1 MDENLKKLDLFQL
14 KCLSTLVSQ
23 AHVTRAAEQLGLSQP
38 AMSAVLS
45 KLRRIFQNPLLVRT
59 TKGMVATPVA
69 IEIAAHASN
78 ALIHVELALNLN
90 STFNPADSQTT
101 FKIGATESVAF
112 VLMPLLVSALEAEAP
127 HIRILVVSLE
137 PSRVREQLE
146 DGEID
151 LVVAYLGTPP
161 EGLYTT
167 SLYQQVLKVVASK
180 SHPVIQGTLSLR
192 QYIDA
197 GHIYYKPRV
206 GASTI
211 EDQVD
216 EAFTA
221 VGATRTVK
229 VTVPS
234 AMSSPQIAANSC
246 LLATLTLAVAR
257 EASRAY
263 NLQILEPPLPLKL
276 VHVSMYWHERTHAM
290 VSQTWF
296 RQFIKK
302 LF

>member
-14 KCLSTLVSQ
+14 KCLSTLVSE

-69 IEIAAHASN
+69 IEIAAHARD

-90 STFNPADSQTT
+90 RTFSPTDSRTT

-127 HIRILVVSLE
+127 HVRILVVSLE

-161 EGLYTT
+161 EGLHTT

-180 SHPVIQGTLSLR
+180 SHPVIQGKLSLR
-192 QYIDA
+192 QYTDA

-206 GASTI
+206 GTSTI

-216 EAFTA
+216 AAFTA
-221 VGATRTVK
+221 VGETRTVK

-234 AMSSPQIAANSC
+234 AMSSPQIAANSR
-246 LLATLTLAVAR
+246 LLATLTLAVAQ

-290 VSQTWF
+290 VPQTWF

>member
-23 AHVTRAAEQLGLSQP
+23 GHVTRAAEQLGLSQP
-38 AMSAVLS
+38 AMSAILS

-69 IEIAAHASN
+69 IEIAAHARN

-90 STFNPADSQTT
+90 SILNPADSRTI

-112 VLMPLLVSALEAEAP
+112 VLMPLLVSALEAVAP
-127 HIRILVVSLE
+127 HVQILVVSLE
-137 PSRVREQLE
+137 TSRVREQLE
-146 DGEID
+146 NGEID

-161 EGLYTT
+161 EGLHTS

-180 SHPVIQGTLSLR
+180 SHPIIQGKLSLQ

-197 GHIYYKPRV
+197 GHIYYKPRI
-206 GASTI
+206 GTSTI

-216 EAFTA
+216 EAFSA
-221 VGATRTVK
+221 VDAKRRIK

-234 AMSSPQIAANSC
+234 AMSSPQIAANSG
-246 LLATLTLAVAR
+246 LLATLTLAVAQ

-263 NLQILEPPLPLKL
+263 NLQILEPPLRLNL
-276 VHVSMYWHERTHAM
+276 VHVAMYWHERTHAM
-290 VSQTWF
+290 APQTWF
-296 RQFIKK
+296 RKFIKK

>member
-59 TKGMVATPVA
+59 TKRMVATPVA
-69 IEIAAHASN
+69 IEIAAHARD

>member
-1 MDENLKKLDLFQL
+1 MP
-14 KCLSTLVSQ
+14 TV
-23 AHVTRAAEQLGLSQP
+23 
-38 AMSAVLS
+38 
-45 KLRRIFQNPLLVRT
+45 
-59 TKGMVATPVA
+59 
-69 IEIAAHASN
+69 
-78 ALIHVELALNLN
+78 VELALNLN
-90 STFNPADSQTT
+90 STFNPSDSRTT

-112 VLMPLLVSALEAEAP
+112 VLMPLLVAALEAEAP
-127 HIRILVVSLE
+127 HVRILVVTLE

-161 EGLYTT
+161 EGLHTT
-167 SLYQQVLKVVASK
+167 SLYQQVLKVVAST
-180 SHPVIQGTLSLR
+180 SHPDIQGKLSLQ

-206 GASTI
+206 GTSTI

-234 AMSSPQIAANSC
+234 AMSSPQIAANSR
-246 LLATLTLAVAR
+246 LLATLTLAVAQ

-263 NLQILEPPLPLKL
+263 KLQILEPPLPLKL
-276 VHVSMYWHERTHAM
+276 VHVAMYWHERTHAM
-290 VSQTWF
+290 AQQTWF
-296 RQFIKK
+296 RKFIKK